1 MKNIFLAIILFIT
14 FVHRLFGHLIQLI
27 CMYLLWNKI
36 NPIFWWSMFFILII
50 MYIGGKTYHTT
61 LADGSE
67 QDVIQFW
74 KTTRSVIF
82 ILDIIIIIGMV
93 TYLILF

>member
-1 MKNIFLAIILFIT
+1 
-14 FVHRLFGHLIQLI
+14 
-27 CMYLLWNKI
+27 
-36 NPIFWWSMFFILII
+36 